1 MTLVVYITQDFKF
14 KYRLYDNYI
23 LFEIGD
29 KNNYGWTVISI
40 QYLYKKRFIDKIKYN
55 TIIEKQWE
63 NKKKI
68 NKIKDYIKDNMYNII
83 LLILLLIILVN
94 SLAN

>member
-14 KYRLYDNYI
+14 KYRLYDSYI

-40 QYLYKKRFIDKIKYN
+40 QYLYNKRF
-55 TIIEKQWE
+55 
-63 NKKKI
+63 I
-68 NKIKDYIKDNMYNII
+68 NKIKYKKIMDKKWENKIKKSKIKYYLKDNMYNII